1 MRSWIN
7 RRVLLGNADQSR
19 QDLKK
24 GSSGAVGK
32 TSGVRAWLPAN
43 CHHML
48 GRVGSAFLFCA
59 CEVLRRVRFIFV
71 FAMAKYII
79 VVCF

>member
-1 MRSWIN
+1 MRYWIN
-7 RRVLLGNADQSR
+7 KGSTLRECRRVLSR
-19 QDLKK
+19 PEKR
-24 GSSGAVGK
+24 SSCAVGK

-48 GRVGSAFLFCA
+48 GRVGSIFLPCA
-59 CEVLRRVRFIFV
+59 CEVLGTVRFMFV